1 MPLTD
6 KQVREKLVTRGAQA
20 LTDAE
25 LLSVLL
31 QKGEAG
37 GSALELSEELLAAY
51 DGDLTAIALEEVVR
65 LPVWV

>member
-6 KQVREKLVTRGAQA
+6 KQVREKLVARGAQA

-37 GSALELSEELLAAY
+37 GSALELSL
-51 DGDLTAIALEEVVR
+51 IHI
-65 LPVWV
+65 

>member
-6 KQVREKLVTRGAQA
+6 KQVREKLVTRCAQA

-31 QKGEAG
+31 QRVKRV
-37 GSALELSEELLAAY
+37 
-51 DGDLTAIALEEVVR
+51 DR
-65 LPVWV
+65 LWSCRKSFWRHMMGI